1 MTPEENKAVVQRFY
15 ELVEDVF
22 RTGDTD
28 VLDEVLAPEFV
39 FHQPGA
45 PPDLQSYK
53 QFFAMFRLACPDM
66 SQTVEDMIA
75 EGDKVVDRLR
85 WQATHQGPFMG
96 IPPSGNSLTMTEIH
110 INRIAG
116 GRIVERWADVD
127 RLSLMQQLGAIP
139 VPGQHEAKSLRQ

>member
-22 RTGDTD
+22 QTGDTD

-66 SQTVEDMIA
+66 GQTVEDMIA

-96 IPPSGNSLTMTEIH
+96 IPRVGI
-110 INRIAG
+110 
-116 GRIVERWADVD
+116 
-127 RLSLMQQLGAIP
+127 LS
-139 VPGQHEAKSLRQ
+139 R